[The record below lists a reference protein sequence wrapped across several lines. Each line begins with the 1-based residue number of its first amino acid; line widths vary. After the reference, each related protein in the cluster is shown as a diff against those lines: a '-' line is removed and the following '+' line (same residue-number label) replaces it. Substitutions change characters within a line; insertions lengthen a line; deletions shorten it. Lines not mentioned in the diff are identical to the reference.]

1 MTESKFDTYDE
12 IRILRKLIDK
22 YGSKFPAD
30 TLDGLEHYFG
40 VGENEISFEYFF
52 LEMLERGIGLD
63 AHEKDEIMQLG
74 LHLKMD
80 KNDWNDEQFWQK
92 FEAYISKQ
100 PD

>member
-1 MTESKFDTYDE
+1 MTDSQFDTYDE

-22 YGSKFPAD
+22 YGKNFPQV
-30 TLDGLEHYFG
+30 TLDDLEHYFG

-52 LEMLERGIGLD
+52 LEMLERDVHLD
-63 AHEKDEIMQLG
+63 AGEKDEIRKLG

-80 KNDWNDEQFWQK
+80 ENDWNDHEFWQK
-92 FEAYISKQ
+92 FEAYLSKQ